1 MFPALIMVAV
11 FILLGTPAALIGIPW
26 SAITGDF
33 SGMYYSGMS
42 AIRLGLRAAGVTVLR
57 VGVENIP
64 SGRSAIFMS
73 NHVSNMD
80 PPVLLPSLPGMNSVF
95 LKKSLMR
102 IPLLGT
108 AMRMGKFVPVSRG
121 HQREDAI
128 RSVEAAKDALAHGLN
143 IMIFPE
149 GTRSADGTLGPF
161 KKGAFFLAAE
171 TGAPIVPVV
180 LYGTAAMMPKGKL
193 TLKPG
198 TAVVRFL
205 PVVEPTA
212 FASRE
217 EMMAAVRAAMQA
229 AIAEG
234 WPQASQVPAS

>member
-1 MFPALIMVAV
+1 MVFV
-11 FILLGTPAALIGIPW
+11 FVLLGTPAALVGIPL

-33 SGMYYSGMS
+33 SGMYYAGMT
-42 AIRLGLRAAGVTVLR
+42 AIRLGLRAAGVR
-57 VGVENIP
+57 VRIEGRENVP
-64 SGRSAIFMS
+64 AGRASIFMS

-95 LKKSLMR
+95 LKKSLMS

-108 AMRMGKFVPVSRG
+108 AMRQGKFVPVSRG
-121 HQREDAI
+121 HSREDAI

-149 GTRSADGTLGPF
+149 GTRSPDGKLLPF
-161 KKGAFFLAAE
+161 KKGAFFLAAD
-171 TGAPIVPVV
+171 TGAPIVPTIIS
-180 LYGTAAMMPKGKL
+180 GTSAMMPKGKL

-205 PVVEPTA
+205 PAIEPKNYG
-212 FASRE
+212 SRE
-217 EMMAAVRAAMQA
+217 ELMAAVRAAMEA
-229 AIAEG
+229 ALAT
-234 WPQASQVPAS
+234 